1 MRMPLAFAHRSIGG
15 AGIGL
20 LLAFGATPA
29 TALDYPTRPI
39 TLIVPH
45 KAGGPSD
52 VIARVLGGML
62 APVLRQPLVI
72 ENRPGAAGS
81 IAADHAAQAAPDG
94 YTLFLGNTTIL
105 ATYPARQR
113 DDPDPPLDFAPV
125 TLLGTQTNTLVVN
138 PTLPVSSLQQLIEL
152 ARARPGFITFASAGH
167 GSAAHLA
174 TELFKAEARADMVH
188 VPYKKPG
195 PALQDVIGGHVQVMF
210 APTALVAHHVRAGR
224 LRALGIASTKR
235 SPFLPTVATI
245 DELGFSGFDAT
256 TWYGL
261 VAPLGTRKEIIDVL
275 HHSTAA
281 VLDDKASRRIMGNLG
296 IDVVANSPREFEAY
310 IKTQIPKWAAIIR
323 SITPQTQ

>member
-1 MRMPLAFAHRSIGG
+1 MRIPLTFVHRLIRHVGV
-15 AGIGL
+15 AL
-20 LLAFGATPA
+20 LLACGATPA

-62 APVLRQPLVI
+62 VPVLRQPLII

-81 IAADHAAQAAPDG
+81 IAADHAAQAASDG
-94 YTLFLGNTTIL
+94 YTFLLGNTGIL
-105 ATYPARQR
+105 ATHSTRQKNE
-113 DDPDPPLDFAPV
+113 PDPQLDFAPI

-138 PTLPVSSLQQLIEL
+138 PGLPVSSLRQLIEL

-174 TELFKAEARADMVH
+174 TELFKIEAKADMVH

-224 LRALGIASTKR
+224 LRALGIASMTR
-235 SPFLPTVATI
+235 SPFLPNVATI
-245 DELGFSGFDAT
+245 DELGFPRFDAT

-281 VLDDKASRRIMGNLG
+281 VLDDKAARRIMGNLG

-310 IKTQIPKWAAIIR
+310 IRAQIPKWAAIIK
-323 SITPQTQ
+323 SIAPHTE